1 MKVLKMTTEQRNTF
15 IVNILSTSH
24 QLNDIPKA
32 YFIFMTLATQSLRVS
47 VHAYSELSAKRY
59 LI

>member
-1 MKVLKMTTEQRNTF
+1 MTTEQQNTF

-24 QLNDIPKA
+24 QLNNIPKA

-47 VHAYSELSAKRY
+47 VHAYSELSAKKY